1 MRPWDTGNAG
11 AATVE
16 QPDTLPGM
24 PVHTP
29 KIAEG
34 RLPEGLSRR
43 CPNRPPKAKRRNRQA
58 VENIGS
64 ASRHHIPI
72 KTRTKSYGTE
82 EPNMNAYA
90 RLTALENA
98 IKSRILLYSEQ
109 LFADMTEDS
118 MFLNE
123 LYYLL
128 GKREEL
134 SQELGCSYNQT
145 KEEEK

>member
-1 MRPWDTGNAG
+1 
-11 AATVE
+11 
-16 QPDTLPGM
+16 
-24 PVHTP
+24 
-29 KIAEG
+29 
-34 RLPEGLSRR
+34 
-43 CPNRPPKAKRRNRQA
+43 
-58 VENIGS
+58 
-64 ASRHHIPI
+64 
-72 KTRTKSYGTE
+72 
-82 EPNMNAYA
+82 MNAYA

-134 SQELGCSYNQT
+134 FQELGCSYSTTSQ
-145 KEEEK
+145 KQGEQK